1 MRRKYDI
8 GAEKGVVMSERVGR
22 VVEKKLERV
31 GRIYLLELRFSK
43 CGCESKA

>member
-1 MRRKYDI
+1 MRRKYGI
-8 GAEKGVVMSERVGR
+8 GAEKDVVMSERVDR

-31 GRIYLLELRFSK
+31 GRILELRFSK